1 MMAMGISLDFLLVA
15 PALVWFE
22 VMDKEPVLAQRAV
35 LYGVLSVVG
44 WLLSRKRWWLGL
56 WVLPVVAVFAWA
68 DVGELHDPF
77 VGLAIIREAG
87 LLHVLVWY
95 ALSAGGDGHPCFGGC
110 DYATEKIFVD
120 SCRKIPITPTTP
132 ARPARVNAL

>member
-1 MMAMGISLDFLLVA
+1 MMKPMSISPDTLLAA
-15 PALVWFE
+15 PALLWFE
-22 VMDKEPVLAQRAV
+22 VMDKEPALAQRAA

-56 WVLPVVAVFAWA
+56 LVLPVVAVFAWA

-77 VGLAIIREAG
+77 VGPAIIREAG

-95 ALSAGGDGHPCFGGC
+95 TFILAGIGVPVLT
-110 DYATEKIFVD
+110 AAIMRR
-120 SCRKIPITPTTP
+120 RKS
-132 ARPARVNAL
+132 L